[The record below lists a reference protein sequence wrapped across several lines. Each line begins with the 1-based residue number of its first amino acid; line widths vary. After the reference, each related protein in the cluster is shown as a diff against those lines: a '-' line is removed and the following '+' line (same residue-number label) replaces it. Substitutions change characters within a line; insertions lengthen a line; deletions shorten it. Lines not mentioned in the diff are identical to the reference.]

1 MLASGYGEKNIERTH
16 KTSLRHASSFSR
28 TIETIDCPIA
38 SIRKSRTLTMTLV
51 GPLRQGTASMARAL
65 PRLAKCSPVTPIR
78 AFHST
83 PKPQTFFTSRAPRTA
98 GNSLTS
104 NVLVRSSFA
113 RARDGARTYMQGAQ
127 TYQQQGQG
135 SALRKILVGGAI
147 FGGTLVAINVVFNRE
162 TREGAMPKFEREYL
176 NNTFLHT
183 GLGVGIIGLTAR
195 QMVQS
200 GFVYRIMVT
209 NPWIVAIGGLA
220 LSFGTMIGT
229 RSIDPD
235 NYIPKYALWTAFNAT
250 QAAFIAPLLVYAP
263 GALIARAGLYTV
275 AMMGGLSIVGATAK
289 QDKYLY
295 IGGPLLAGAC
305 IVAASGLAPLIIP
318 ATAARTLAFSESI
331 WLYGGLAV
339 FGGFTLYDV
348 QKVLHHAR
356 LAQRGIIKEDPINES
371 ISLELDFL
379 NIFVRMVQ
387 ILMMQ
392 GNRRK

>member
-1 MLASGYGEKNIERTH
+1 
-16 KTSLRHASSFSR
+16 
-28 TIETIDCPIA
+28 
-38 SIRKSRTLTMTLV
+38 MTLV
-51 GPLRQGTASMARAL
+51 GPLRQSTANLARTL
-65 PRLAKCSPVTPIR
+65 PRLAKCSSTIPVR
-78 AFHST
+78 AFHSA
-83 PKPQTFFTSRAPRTA
+83 PKPTKAFFTSRAPRVTA
-98 GNSLTS
+98 GGLAS
-104 NVLVRSSFA
+104 NPMIKSSFA
-113 RARDGARTYMQGAQ
+113 RARDGARSYMQDQG
-127 TYQQQGQG
+127 TYTYRQENRG
-135 SALRKILVGGAI
+135 STIRRLLIGGAI
-147 FGGTLVAINVVFNRE
+147 FGGTLVAINVVFNGE
-162 TREGAMPKFEREYL
+162 TREGAMPKYEREYL

-183 GLGVGIIGLTAR
+183 GLGVGIIALTAR

-220 LSFGTMIGT
+220 LSFGTMIAT

-235 NYIPKYALWTAFNAT
+235 NYLPKYALWTAFNAT

-263 GALIARAGLYTV
+263 GPLIARAGLYTV
-275 AMMGGLSIVGATAK
+275 AMMAGISVVGATAK

-318 ATAARTLAFSESI
+318 ATAARALAFTESI
-331 WLYGGLAV
+331 WVYGGLAV

-356 LAQRGIIKEDPINES
+356 LAQRGIIKEDPVNES

-387 ILMMQ
+387 MLMMQ